1 MLGVAVEC
9 LKLSSAAGE
18 WQVQRERVSHS
29 SLHSSAKGYFVTY
42 MKFVLPSKSEFAR
55 GMG

>member
-1 MLGVAVEC
+1 MAVEC
-9 LKLSSAAGE
+9 LKLSSVAGE

-29 SLHSSAKGYFVTY
+29 SLRRSGKGYFVTY
-42 MKFVLPSKSEFAR
+42 MKFVFPSKSEFAR